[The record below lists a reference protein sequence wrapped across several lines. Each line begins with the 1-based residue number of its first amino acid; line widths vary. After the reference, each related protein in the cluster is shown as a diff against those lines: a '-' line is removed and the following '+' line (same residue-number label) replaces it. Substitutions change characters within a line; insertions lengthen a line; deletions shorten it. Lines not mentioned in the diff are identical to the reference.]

1 MNSAPRQPSPPD
13 CSEPADPMTADS
25 PETSLDAIRREI
37 DSIDD
42 QILHLL
48 VQRAAATAKVKATK
62 AHDGS
67 IASSPFRPAR
77 EAAMMHRLIAEAGPS
92 LSPEFLVRLWRVI
105 LSGSIQSQAPVTL
118 HMDSALGHDLST
130 RLLVGQHFCGMK
142 VELHNS
148 PAAALK
154 ALGKAKGDLALIAPS
169 SDWSTGFTDGLTSGA
184 EVIVTLPAL
193 AAGGQPQ
200 LLVFGH
206 AVPQPSGDDE
216 TLLLLPARQTKVSG
230 ALWQAHSGT
239 ATVAALAG
247 FVEDGTLPLHPGA
260 RIAGRYPRPIK
271 VSP

>member
-1 MNSAPRQPSPPD
+1 
-13 CSEPADPMTADS
+13 MTADS

-42 QILHLL
+42 QILRLL
-48 VQRAAATAKVKATK
+48 MQRAAATARVKATK

-67 IASSPFRPAR
+67 IAASPFRPAR
-77 EAAMMHRLIAEAGPS
+77 EAAMMQRLIGEAGSS
-92 LSPEFLVRLWRVI
+92 LNPEFLVRLWRVV

-130 RLLVGQHFCGMK
+130 RLLVGQHFCGMR
-142 VELHNS
+142 VELHAS

-154 ALGKAKGDLALIAPS
+154 TLGMAKGDLALIAPS
-169 SDWSTGFTDGLTSGA
+169 SDWSAGFVDGLSAGA
-184 EVIVTLPAL
+184 EVIVTLPAIT
-193 AAGGQPQ
+193 AGGQPQ

-216 TLLLLPARQTKVSG
+216 TLLLLPAQQTKVNG
-230 ALWQAHSGT
+230 ALWQAHTGT

-247 FVEDGTLPLHPGA
+247 FLEDSSHSIHPGA

>member
-1 MNSAPRQPSPPD
+1 
-13 CSEPADPMTADS
+13 MTADS

-42 QILHLL
+42 QILRLL
-48 VQRAAATAKVKATK
+48 MQRAAATAKVKATK

-77 EAAMMHRLIAEAGPS
+77 EAGMMHRLIGEAGPS
-92 LSPEFLVRLWRVI
+92 LNPEFLVRLWRVI

-142 VELHNS
+142 VDFHSS
-148 PAAALK
+148 PSAALQ

-169 SDWSTGFTDGLTSGA
+169 SDWSAGFADGLAGGA
-184 EVIVTLPAL
+184 EVIVTLPAI
-193 AAGGQPQ
+193 AVGGQPQ

-216 TLLLLPARQTKVSG
+216 TLLLLAAQKTTVNG

-247 FVEDGTLPLHPGA
+247 FLEDGSLSHHSRA
-260 RIAGRYPRPIK
+260 CIAGRYPRPIK